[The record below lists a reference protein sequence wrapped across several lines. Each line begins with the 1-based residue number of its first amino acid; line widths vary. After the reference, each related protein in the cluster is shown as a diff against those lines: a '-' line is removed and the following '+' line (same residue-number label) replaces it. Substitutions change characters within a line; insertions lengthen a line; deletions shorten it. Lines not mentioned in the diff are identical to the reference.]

1 MNDIIRITKHTPQP
15 LTIQPHTVYPLPSH
29 EMDIVI
35 YDRWR
40 DITQGRSHGGTIC
53 IPYAADVGITG
64 ACPTAYSPTQEEI
77 QNQWNQT
84 LYDSNNQNAVN
95 NTRDLMNQEE
105 AKCKKLE
112 LILMQALR
120 SGNLDMAVLLLS
132 GLETSRS
139 NSITAG
145 LMGRIENLQQQRKTI
160 AEQMAKLGNDAQ
172 AAQQGS
178 SLNLQ
183 ASNIATDISLL
194 QTFLQEVS
202 SEKQE
207 AQTFASNFIK
217 NRHETAMGILR
228 N

>member
-1 MNDIIRITKHTPQP
+1 
-15 LTIQPHTVYPLPSH
+15 
-29 EMDIVI
+29 
-35 YDRWR
+35 
-40 DITQGRSHGGTIC
+40 
-53 IPYAADVGITG
+53 
-64 ACPTAYSPTQEEI
+64 
-77 QNQWNQT
+77 
-84 LYDSNNQNAVN
+84 
-95 NTRDLMNQEE
+95 
-105 AKCKKLE
+105 
-112 LILMQALR
+112 
-120 SGNLDMAVLLLS
+120 
-132 GLETSRS
+132 
-139 NSITAG
+139 
-145 LMGRIENLQQQRKTI
+145 
-160 AEQMAKLGNDAQ
+160 MAKLGNDAQ